1 MKFPLTSGLSSNK
14 FFKTISPRD
23 FPISSKSTKKLV
35 FVSSFV
41 MLALSIMV
49 TSPTPLRIKFLRIY
63 EERESLFK
71 QRSLELLINIWPSPH
86 KRV

>member
-1 MKFPLTSGLSSNK
+1 MKFPFTSGLSSNK
-14 FFKTISPRD
+14 FFKTISARD

-41 MLALSIMV
+41 MLALSITV
-49 TSPTPLRIKFLRIY
+49 TSPTPLRIKFLRIS

-71 QRSLELLINIWPSPH
+71 QRSLELLINI
-86 KRV
+86 